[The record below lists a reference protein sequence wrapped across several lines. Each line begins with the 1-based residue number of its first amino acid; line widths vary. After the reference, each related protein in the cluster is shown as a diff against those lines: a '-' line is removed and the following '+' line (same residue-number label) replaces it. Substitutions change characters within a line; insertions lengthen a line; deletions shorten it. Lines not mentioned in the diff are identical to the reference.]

1 MLDEKIFTT
10 MAKMFLM
17 IITKHIECLKERVSK
32 VAVAQGLNDSILF
45 GQAGF
50 ESRDGLGLFLAQNY
64 CQLILVGR
72 RAFSNNVFK
81 KSACSSFF
89 CPVYYHH
96 LTW

>member
-32 VAVAQGLNDSILF
+32 VAVAQGLNDIILF

-50 ESRDGLGLFLAQNY
+50 KSRDELGLFLVQNC
-64 CQLILVGR
+64 CQSTLAGR
-72 RAFSNNVFK
+72 RAFSNNVLEN
-81 KSACSSFF
+81 SACSSFF

-96 LTW
+96 LTL